1 MHACNFNL
9 GPDTHFANTK
19 FCSSTKYH
27 LTFMAVS
34 DPARANLHSLK
45 SILIEGASVQKHIQ
59 SPFKHGLFRS
69 DPSRALRSTR
79 GSYRMRAPKK
89 ISPHWS
95 LTTVALRHHSPAHST
110 ERKREQNRQCAY
122 SSGKVARV
130 KRGGLLPAWFC

>member
-1 MHACNFNL
+1 M
-9 GPDTHFANTK
+9 
-19 FCSSTKYH
+19 
-27 LTFMAVS
+27 
-34 DPARANLHSLK
+34 
-45 SILIEGASVQKHIQ
+45 QKHTQ
-59 SPFKHGLFRS
+59 SPFKHGLFQS

-122 SSGKVARV
+122 SSGGVARV
-130 KRGGLLPAWFC
+130 KRGGFYQHGFANLGSVSELISKKLTLKWNSKVPYLEIPGCSRDRDTAAGDSATRHANGI